1 MLPTLALG
9 PLHISTYALVY
20 AVAIVGCGM
29 LAFHRLLA
37 SGSPAGWVVEG
48 LGLTVL
54 AGMVGTVVGFALIRW
69 VTGPSPIG
77 TFALHLRSGSTIF
90 GALTFGG
97 LAGLGY
103 CRWRGI
109 SAGEHFD
116 RGIVALPLG
125 QAIGRIGCLLAG
137 CCYGRETDSWLGMKL
152 PDTAGIWAVR
162 YPTQLLSSA
171 ADLAIFAALLAVERR
186 GSRAVGA
193 TGRWP
198 FPGSLTLLFGGLYF
212 AKRFALEF
220 LRGDNAVVL
229 PPLTWAHLLCL
240 FGLALA
246 AVLLAVNLAQAGGAR
261 RRST

>member
-9 PLHISTYALVY
+9 PVHVSTYALVY

-54 AGMVGTVVGFALIRW
+54 GGMVGAVVGFTLIRW
-69 VTGPSPIG
+69 VTVPGPIG
-77 TFALHLRSGSTIF
+77 TPAFHLRSGSTIL

-97 LAGLGY
+97 LAGLAY
-103 CRWRGI
+103 CRWRGV

-125 QAIGRIGCLLAG
+125 QAIGRLGCLAAG
-137 CCYGRETDSWLGMKL
+137 CCYGRETDSWLGMNL
-152 PDTAGIWAVR
+152 PGEGGVWAVR

-171 ADLAIFAALLAVERR
+171 ADLAIFAVLLTFERC
-186 GSRAVGA
+186 GSRAVG
-193 TGRWP
+193 TVGRWP
-198 FPGSLTLLFGGLYF
+198 FPGFLTLLYGGLYF
-212 AKRFALEF
+212 SKRFVIEF

-229 PPLTWAHLLCL
+229 PPLTWAQVLCL

-246 AVLLAVNLAQAGGAR
+246 VVLLAVNLVKASAAT
-261 RRST
+261 RRSA

>member
-9 PLHISTYALVY
+9 PLHVNTYAFVY

-48 LGLTVL
+48 LGFTVL

-69 VTGPSPIG
+69 VTGPSPVG

-97 LAGLGY
+97 LAGFGY
-103 CRWRGI
+103 CKWRGL

-125 QAIGRIGCLLAG
+125 QAIGRLGCLAAG
-137 CCYGRETDSWLGMKL
+137 CCYGRETDSWLGMNL
-152 PDTAGIWAVR
+152 PDAGGLWAAR
-162 YPTQLLSSA
+162 YPTQLLSSV
-171 ADLAIFAALLAVERR
+171 ADLAIFAVLLTIERC
-186 GSRAVGA
+186 GSRAVG
-193 TGRWP
+193 TVGRWP
-198 FPGSLTLLFGGLYF
+198 FPGFLTLLYSGLYF
-212 AKRFALEF
+212 AKRFAIEF
-220 LRGDNAVVL
+220 LRGDDAVVL
-229 PPLTWAHLLCL
+229 SPLTWAHVLSL
-240 FGLALA
+240 FGLALT
-246 AVLLAVNLAQAGGAR
+246 AVLLAVNLARVRCAR
-261 RRST
+261 RPSA